1 MKEESRGKLT
11 DRRAV
16 RKATLLCAATYM
28 ISYMMRINFSAV
40 IAEVVGQTGVDK
52 SRLSLVVTGNV
63 AAYGAGQLLAGWM
76 GDRVSPKRLVFAGL
90 MISAGMNILLPF
102 CPDYIL
108 MTVVWSVSGLAQ
120 AFIWPPLVRILSGL
134 FYEKDYNHACTVVN
148 WGSPVASIIIYLLA
162 PAAIF
167 ASGWKLVFF
176 IAAALGIA
184 QAFFWR
190 KFCVEPDY
198 RDQETWAEVEKDQEE
213 RVSDAG
219 ARRGENELKEEKNRK
234 KGEADAGK
242 SQNEKEPEKQT
253 GSGRRKSGRQKGMGE
268 ILPLLTGILAAI
280 ILHGALRDGVTT
292 WMPSYILEI
301 YHLSSSTSILTGIF
315 LPLLGIVGMR
325 TALWLYEKLPGG
337 NPLSSSAVIFGVG
350 AGAAFLVTML
360 AGRNMFGSVV
370 GFALLIGSMHGVDL
384 ILISV
389 LPPFFRSYGKI
400 STMSGLLNSFT
411 YAGSAIATYGTA
423 ALSERAGWQTTVFV
437 WFLVAA
443 AGTVICA
450 VCAPGW
456 RRKMQ

>member
-11 DRRAV
+11 DRREV

-162 PAAIF
+162 PAAIIV
-167 ASGWKLVFF
+167 SGWKPVFF
-176 IAAALGIA
+176 IAASLGIGM
-184 QAFFWR
+184 AFFWL

-198 RDQETWAEVEKDQEE
+198 GAQETGLEE
-213 RVSDAG
+213 SDAG
-219 ARRGENELKEEKNRK
+219 ARE
-234 KGEADAGK
+234 
-242 SQNEKEPEKQT
+242 T
-253 GSGRRKSGRQKGMGE
+253 GRREPRHAIRE
-268 ILPLLTGILAAI
+268 ILPLLVGILAAI
-280 ILHGALRDGVTT
+280 VLHGALRDGVTT
-292 WMPSYILEI
+292 WMPSYILET
-301 YHLSSSTSILTGIF
+301 YHMSTSVSILTGIC
-315 LPLLGIVGMR
+315 LPILGIVGMWA
-325 TALWLYEKLPGG
+325 ALWLYERLPGK
-337 NPLSSSAVIFGVG
+337 NALFCSAVIFGTG
-350 AGAAFLVTML
+350 AGAAML
-360 AGRNMFGSVV
+360 IMVLSGRSIACSII
-370 GFALLIGSMHGVDL
+370 GFALLIGCMHGVDL

-389 LPPFFRSYGKI
+389 LPPFFRKYGKI
-400 STMSGLLNSFT
+400 STMSGLLNAFT
-411 YAGSAIATYGTA
+411 YVGSAVATYGIA
-423 ALSERAGWQTTVFV
+423 FLVERTGWQTTTFV
-437 WFLVAA
+437 WLLTAA
-443 AGTVICA
+443 AGTVLCGI
-450 VCAPGW
+450 CAPGW
-456 RRKMQ
+456 RRKMH

>member
-162 PAAIF
+162 PAAIIM
-167 ASGWKLVFF
+167 SGWKPVFF
-176 IAAALGIA
+176 IAASLGIGM
-184 QAFFWR
+184 AFFWL

-198 RDQETWAEVEKDQEE
+198 GTQETGLEESDGGAKEAGLEESDTRAQET
-213 RVSDAG
+213 S
-219 ARRGENELKEEKNRK
+219 RGEPQHAIR
-234 KGEADAGK
+234 
-242 SQNEKEPEKQT
+242 
-253 GSGRRKSGRQKGMGE
+253 E
-268 ILPLLTGILAAI
+268 ILPLLAGILAAI
-280 ILHGALRDGVTT
+280 VLHGALRDGVTT
-292 WMPSYILEI
+292 WMPSYILET
-301 YHLSSSTSILTGIF
+301 YRMSTSVSILTGIC
-315 LPLLGIVGMR
+315 LPILGIVGMWA
-325 TALWLYEKLPGG
+325 ALWLYERLPGK
-337 NPLSSSAVIFGVG
+337 NALFCSAVIFGTG
-350 AGAAFLVTML
+350 AGAAML
-360 AGRNMFGSVV
+360 IMVLSGRSIACSII
-370 GFALLIGSMHGVDL
+370 GFALLIGCMHGVDL

-389 LPPFFRSYGKI
+389 LPPFFRKYGKI
-400 STMSGLLNSFT
+400 STMSGLLNAFT
-411 YAGSAIATYGTA
+411 YVGSAVATYGIA
-423 ALSERAGWQTTVFV
+423 FLVERTGWQVTAFV
-437 WFLVAA
+437 WFLTAA
-443 AGTVICA
+443 AGTVLCGI
-450 VCAPGW
+450 CAPGW
-456 RRKMQ
+456 RRKMH